1 MTRRAA
7 LILAGGKARRFQLRQ
22 GDWQDK
28 ALAELS
34 GKPLLVHVVENA
46 CKVVD
51 EVLVCVNDEARKA
64 SYAHTLKVYNLGYV
78 GFAVD
83 ERISHVSGPNVAIMT
98 GLKAAQADYCV
109 TLPCD
114 MPLMSSKITQYLL
127 DTASE
132 AEAQVTVPMWPN
144 GRIETLVM
152 VLERFSATQ
161 IMETLCRLRRP
172 RSDDVVRG
180 AEKVLFVSPV
190 DKMRQLDP
198 ELKSFVNINR
208 YEDLSKLRTR
218 LAKGTITED
227 FKVTLG
233 AAPLQELGRL
243 QEAAALSHQHKY
255 DEAEKAFSS
264 CAAELEKQKSPFWAG
279 ISRENQAE
287 TLLAWAQ
294 HQEKPESSAELD
306 FRGKDAF
313 LAAAD
318 AYRLEAKMHF
328 EGGRRFLAERA
339 WADKAWCESW
349 VMGKAGYADR
359 YPPKY

>member
-22 GDWQDK
+22 GEWQDK

-46 CKVVD
+46 RKVVD

-64 SYAHTLKVYNLGYV
+64 NYAYTLKDYNLNNV
-78 GFAVD
+78 GLVVD
-83 ERISHVSGPNVAIMT
+83 ERISHISGPNLAIMT
-98 GLKAAQADYCV
+98 GLKATQADFCV

-114 MPLMSSKITQYLL
+114 MPLMKPKIIQYLFN
-127 DTASE
+127 S
-132 AEAQVTVPMWPN
+132 AEETQAQVTVPLWPN

-152 VLERFSATQ
+152 ALELQSATQ

-180 AEKVLFVSPV
+180 AEKVLFISPV
-190 DKMRQLDP
+190 GKIHAIDP

-208 YEDLSKLRTR
+208 YDDLSKLRTR

-227 FKVTLG
+227 FQVTFG
-233 AAPLQELGRL
+233 TVPLQELGHL
-243 QEAAALSHQHKY
+243 QEAASLSLQHNFE
-255 DEAEKAFSS
+255 EAETTFAST
-264 CAAELEKQKSPFWAG
+264 ATELEKQKSPFWAG

-287 TLLAWAQ
+287 TLLAWSQ
-294 HQEKPESSAELD
+294 HPQEMEVAADLD

-313 LAAAD
+313 LAAAQN
-318 AYRLEAKMHF
+318 YRLEAKMHF

-349 VMGKAGYADR
+349 VMGKAGYTDR

>member
-7 LILAGGKARRFQLRQ
+7 LILAGGKARRFQLGQ
-22 GDWQDK
+22 GEWRDK

-34 GKPLLVHVVENA
+34 GKPMLVHVVENA
-46 CKVVD
+46 RKVVD
-51 EVLVCVNDEARKA
+51 EVWVCVNEEARKA
-64 SYAHTLKVYNLGYV
+64 NYVYTLKDYSLGEV

-83 ERISHVSGPNVAIMT
+83 EQISHVSGPNVAIMT
-98 GLKAAQADYCV
+98 GLKAAKADYCI

-114 MPLMSSKITQYLL
+114 MPLMNPKITQYLF
-127 DTASE
+127 DA
-132 AEAQVTVPMWPN
+132 AEDAQAQVTVPMWPN

-152 VLERFSATQ
+152 ALERESATQ

-190 DKMRQLDP
+190 GKIHTLDP

-218 LAKGTITED
+218 LAKGTIKED

-233 AAPLQELGRL
+233 AVPLQELGHLR
-243 QEAAALSHQHKY
+243 EAAALSLRHKFE
-255 DEAEKAFSS
+255 EAQTVFAS
-264 CAAELEKQKSPFWAG
+264 CAAELEKQHSPFWAG

-287 TLLAWAQ
+287 TLLAWSQ
-294 HQEKPESSAELD
+294 HQSEVGKAVELD

-313 LAAAD
+313 LAAAEN
-318 AYRLEAKMHF
+318 YRLEAKMHF

-349 VMGKAGYADR
+349 VMGKAGYTDR